1 MHFYTPKINSTH
13 FNTKAC
19 GMYQNLFLKRFVSRL
34 LFSKIER
41 CIKIS
46 VILNSD
52 Q

>member
-1 MHFYTPKINSTH
+1 MHFYTPKINSIRILTR
-13 FNTKAC
+13 KLVIW
-19 GMYQNLFLKRFVSRL
+19 YKNLFLKRLVSKL

-52 Q
+52 